1 MPDLNR
7 CLTPNRDEVVSKVI
21 DGEAIVINLSNGIY
35 YSMDKVAAIV
45 WDLIDRQVSVQTIV
59 DEVASRYDVAPAQA
73 ATDVEKLVG
82 QLVEE
87 KLISET
93 SGGRP
98 PDMPG
103 GVTDM
108 AGGVTDIAASTA
120 IRYETPVLNIYRDMG
135 DLLAL
140 DPPQPGLE
148 NTPWRA
154 TGDDSADQAGG

>member
-1 MPDLNR
+1 MLDLNTY
-7 CLTPNRDEVVSKVI
+7 LTPNRDEVVSKVI

-35 YSMDKVAAIV
+35 YSMDKVAALV
-45 WDLIDRQVSVQTIV
+45 WDLIDRQVSVQTIA

-73 ATDVEKLVG
+73 AADLEKFVA
-82 QLVEE
+82 QLAEE

-98 PDMPG
+98 ADMPG
-103 GVTDM
+103 GVTD
-108 AGGVTDIAASTA
+108 TPESTA

-154 TGDDSADQAGG
+154 TGDDSADQGRA

>member
-1 MPDLNR
+1 MQDQNTY
-7 CLTPNRDEVVSKVI
+7 LTPNRDEVVSKVI

-35 YSMDKVAAIV
+35 YSMDKVAALV

-59 DEVASRYDVAPAQA
+59 DEIASRYNVAPALA
-73 ATDVEKLVG
+73 AADVEKLVA

-87 KLISET
+87 QLISET
-93 SGGRP
+93 SGGGP
-98 PDMPG
+98 ADLPDGKTDMPDG
-103 GVTDM
+103 ITE
-108 AGGVTDIAASTA
+108 
-120 IRYETPVLNIYRDMG
+120 YEAPFLNIYRDMG

-154 TGDDSADQAGG
+154 AGDDRADEARE